1 MLGFDLFKSA
11 AESPMFQI
19 GALQWFIV
27 YVTLFSGRFV
37 IVILTVSF
45 CLFLLSGTDQERFR
59 FAKSAIELRKRT
71 RGAGVDET
79 VVLAFGG
86 GHSGSAVHVTRK
98 TKKKALYKVG

>member
-1 MLGFDLFKSA
+1 
-11 AESPMFQI
+11 MFQI
-19 GALQWFIV
+19 GEFWQQKTSAWSRV
-27 YVTLFSGRFV
+27 VK
-37 IVILTVSF
+37 LTHASRCF
-45 CLFLLSGTDQERFR
+45 AAPGTDQERFR

-71 RGAGVDET
+71 RGQGVDEA